1 MTAQRDISGSR
12 ILVVG
17 GAGLVGS
24 HLVDLLVDEDVG
36 EVVVFDN
43 FVRGRRGNL
52 AGALGS
58 PKLRVVEG
66 DIRDQAALDAAMQ
79 GTDYVFHLAA
89 LWLLQ
94 CVEDPR
100 AALDVNVQGT
110 YNVIEA
116 AHRAKVKRV
125 VYSSS
130 ASVYGDMLENPMTE
144 EHPLN
149 NRTMYGM
156 TKIAGEQMF
165 RTFNETSKLDW
176 VGLRYFNIY
185 GPRQDYRGAYVA
197 VMMKA
202 LDRIDAGLPP
212 IVYGDGSQSYDFIYV
227 GDIARA
233 NLAALKAGADASDEC
248 FNVASGT
255 GTSIN
260 DLVKLLIELS
270 GSSIQP
276 EYRPAAQSFVSH
288 RLASTAKA
296 ERLLG
301 FTAETPLREGM
312 RRLIEWRREDIN
324 GGQRLAG

>member
-1 MTAQRDISGSR
+1 MSRYRDISGSK
-12 ILVVG
+12 ILVIG

-24 HLVDLLVDEDVG
+24 HLVDLLVDQDVG

-43 FVRGRRGNL
+43 FVRGRRANL
-52 AGALGS
+52 AGALHS
-58 PKLRVVEG
+58 PKLRIVEG
-66 DIRDQAALDAAMQ
+66 DIRDQVALQRAMD
-79 GTDYVFHLAA
+79 GSDFVFHLAA

-94 CVEDPR
+94 CVEDPA
-100 AALDVNVQGT
+100 AALDVNVTGT

-116 AHRAKVKRV
+116 ANRAKVQRI

-130 ASVYGDMLENPMTE
+130 ASVYGDMVINPMTE

-165 RTFNETSKLDW
+165 RAFNDTAKLDW

-202 LDRIDAGLPP
+202 LDRIDAGQSP
-212 IVYGDGSQSYDFIYV
+212 IIFGDGAQSYDFIYV

-233 NLAALKAGADASDEC
+233 NLAALKSTATDEC
-248 FNVASGT
+248 FNVASGR

-260 DLVKLLIELS
+260 QLVKLLIELS
-270 GSSIQP
+270 GSSVEP

-288 RLASTAKA
+288 RLASTEKA
-296 ERLLG
+296 ERMLD
-301 FTAETPLREGM
+301 FRAETDLREGM
-312 RRLIEWRREDIN
+312 RRLIEWRREDIYRS
-324 GGQRLAG
+324 QRRAG